1 MATPIDAITPSEL
14 ARELGHDDGGK
25 AIRRWLRTQSW
36 RSEVEKGVRWYLSPE
51 QADFV
56 RSEFRNR

>member
-1 MATPIDAITPSEL
+1 MATSNDAITPPEL
-14 ARELGHDDGGK
+14 ARALGHRDGGK

-36 RSEVEKGVRWYLSPE
+36 RSEAEKGVRWCLSPE

-56 RSEFRNR
+56 RNEFRNR